1 MNWNRHSDIVGT
13 HAFLSASNY
22 HWTNYDENKLMAV
35 YRNFL
40 ATQKGTALHELAH
53 GLIKLGV
60 GLPRSKK
67 TLNMFVNDAIG
78 FRMNSEQPLYY
89 SQNCYGTADA
99 ISFRKNELRIHD
111 LKTGATPA
119 NMRQLEVYAAL
130 FCLEYR
136 ERPGDIK
143 IELRIYQNDD
153 IIVSEPDT
161 DTIAHIMDTIVSFDK
176 IINQIKEEE
185 GN

>member
-1 MNWNRHSDIVGT
+1 MNWNRHSDVAGT

-22 HWTNYDENKLMAV
+22 HWTNYDENKLISV
-35 YRNFL
+35 YKNFL
-40 ATQKGTALHELAH
+40 ATQKGTMLHELAH
-53 GLIKLGV
+53 SLIKLGV

-89 SQNCYGTADA
+89 SYNCYGTADA
-99 ISFRKNELRIHD
+99 ISFRNNLLRIHD
-111 LKTGATPA
+111 LKTGAAPA
-119 NMRQLEVYAAL
+119 NVRQLEVYASL
-130 FCLEYR
+130 FCLEYGH
-136 ERPGDIK
+136 RPGEIK

-153 IIVSEPDT
+153 IQVYEPEV

-176 IINQIKEEE
+176 IINRIKEEE